1 MEILSDKSVDKTI
14 TAEKVL
20 RTLPSVGLLVKGNW
34 IVLSEILYPADSVSS
49 IHGVPAEFMCR
60 ARDYVVRFS
69 FLSFT
74 CRMSTSTQKLTV
86 FFFRIPQLY
95 QFSKMDYVSRQK
107 VILNT
112 QLPPDEVKQIL
123 LTVAKLDSSKN
134 KWQLLQPPD
143 VQFEKNNQELK
154 QRQDVYWRAKELKF
168 QEMEMDQKSQS
179 KRSRKRS
186 IREGKSEA
194 NK

>member
-1 MEILSDKSVDKTI
+1 
-14 TAEKVL
+14 
-20 RTLPSVGLLVKGNW
+20 
-34 IVLSEILYPADSVSS
+34 
-49 IHGVPAEFMCR
+49 
-60 ARDYVVRFS
+60 
-69 FLSFT
+69 
-74 CRMSTSTQKLTV
+74 
-86 FFFRIPQLY
+86 
-95 QFSKMDYVSRQK
+95 MDYVSRQK

-123 LTVAKLDSSKN
+123 LTVAKMDSSKN
-134 KWQLLQPPD
+134 KWHLLQSPD

-186 IREGKSEA
+186 IREGKSDA
-194 NK
+194 TK